1 MAAGFFAGFGEQ
13 LSKDVARRQ
22 DELGILIKENLAN
35 ARGAKRDYAK
45 RKSLAGTI
53 LDTTQ
58 AIQNKYG
65 LKDEQAIALA
75 EAYGTDLPGLQL
87 KLDETDIQVRS
98 TGGVGLGAEQ
108 VMSYVNMTNELAPLK
123 GMTKLQAIEKLMGL
137 NTAELAKEADPKS
150 EGSQTRSFIRAALAF
165 DPQLQAAEKME
176 GIKGPGGMSYAQL
189 LEMQEAGFAP
199 EDVVGG
205 VTRSGGLAYDYTA
218 STAKQT
224 TSTYS
229 SNLSTKL
236 FDVAMDDTIGW
247 DSLSSK
253 DPSLDKKAAKA
264 NLLGAGQALARLER
278 SIVLKN
284 LGKDLSL
291 SAFRKG
297 VLDDIY
303 NRIDNPEEL
312 KTLQESVANGTA
324 LEIVQRTGGDL
335 TEKDID
341 AIIAGT
347 VGEEELASA
356 SQPAAAASV
365 TDLTAAETTTA
376 ETTTP
381 LAAQAATLDSNVARM
396 LAEQGIDTGGIS
408 NTGLSDEELR
418 LREPSAEYGSQQIPD
433 TTITADTAFLL
444 PKDASKLTSEFL
456 SGEKT
461 TKFLK
466 TMFPDFPSD
475 SDLIAGAEN
484 FNNTAAVALS
494 NAASSTI
501 DWFRGLAGVESG
513 ASISDWL
520 NGEAERIA
528 NKPKVT
534 AKEVDL
540 RKAKVATVFTDAL
553 QDAYDFGA
561 DVYAEVEENV
571 KQNIARSGVL
581 TDAEKMKK
589 RIQDNDRQFLADERN
604 YPQPISGFVTPA
616 KTKEEKDLEANM
628 IAIDEQKKRIQD
640 MDRQFLA
647 DEKNYP
653 QPLKAMTSIEPL
665 SINTPAE
672 LDAAIAERVGEMP
685 PDYKEQ
691 VVEAVASINKVLTDF
706 EKKAN
711 LTVEKVIDT
720 VSPSNLA
727 KAISNLTAR
736 VFDETLEE
744 RIMKNE
750 GQRNRA
756 AALAKLQE
764 QFAALTLFP
773 ERTPVDIKDIDPYP
787 TMAEMAS
794 EGLHST
800 QDKINAS
807 IASTAKAFLAKLGIG
822 KSNEEA
828 ETKAEP
834 LVARPKKAKK
844 PKEMTSSD
852 KARLKRA
859 QKADQLSGD
868 ASLLEMLVEKYG
880 IALVQ
885 KEMGL

>member
-45 RKSLAGTI
+45 RKSLADTI

-75 EAYGTDLPGLQL
+75 EAYGTDLPGLQV

-98 TGGVGLGAEQ
+98 TGGIGLGAEQ

-224 TSTYS
+224 TKTYTS
-229 SNLSTKL
+229 DLSTKL
-236 FDVAMDDTIGW
+236 YEVAMDDNIGW

-303 NRIDNPEEL
+303 KRIDNPEEL

-347 VGEEELASA
+347 VGEEEGASA

-365 TDLTAAETTTA
+365 TNLNAAMPVAAA

-381 LAAQAATLDSNVARM
+381 LAAQAATLNPIVARM
-396 LAEQGIDTGGIS
+396 LEEQGIDTGGIS

-418 LREPSAEYGSQQIPD
+418 LREPSADAATKDEEIIKKALERSDAIDVKLAEQKRK
-433 TTITADTAFLL
+433 TAED
-444 PKDASKLTSEFL
+444 EL
-456 SGEKT
+456 SMQRRE
-461 TKFLK
+461 
-466 TMFPDFPSD
+466 
-475 SDLIAGAEN
+475 
-484 FNNTAAVALS
+484 
-494 NAASSTI
+494 
-501 DWFRGLAGVESG
+501 
-513 ASISDWL
+513 
-520 NGEAERIA
+520 
-528 NKPKVT
+528 
-534 AKEVDL
+534 
-540 RKAKVATVFTDAL
+540 DAL
-553 QDAYDFGA
+553 NDLDFKIP
-561 DVYAEVEENV
+561 EPPKSVE
-571 KQNIARSGVL
+571 
-581 TDAEKMKK
+581 
-589 RIQDNDRQFLADERN
+589 
-604 YPQPISGFVTPA
+604 PI
-616 KTKEEKDLEANM
+616 N
-628 IAIDEQKKRIQD
+628 
-640 MDRQFLA
+640 
-647 DEKNYP
+647 
-653 QPLKAMTSIEPL
+653 TSL
-665 SINTPAE
+665 INTPDD
-672 LDAAIAERVGEMP
+672 LRAAIEERTGTMP
-685 PDYKEQ
+685 RDYLKEF
-691 VVEAVASINKVLTDF
+691 VPLIKRINKQLKSF
-706 EKKAN
+706 EESVNVSADKAEEAITIDN
-711 LTVEKVIDT
+711 IGESLNNIMVRMFDT
-720 VSPSNLA
+720 V
-727 KAISNLTAR
+727 
-736 VFDETLEE
+736 VGDETLEE